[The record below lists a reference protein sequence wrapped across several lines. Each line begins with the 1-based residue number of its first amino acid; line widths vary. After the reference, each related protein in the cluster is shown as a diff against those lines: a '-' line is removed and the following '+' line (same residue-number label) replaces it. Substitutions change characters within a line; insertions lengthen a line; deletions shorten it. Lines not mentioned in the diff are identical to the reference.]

1 MKRKTIAALALGG
14 ALVLGGAGYVAAQQA
29 QQGPRGP
36 GGPGAMMERMC
47 QMGPARL
54 AAGLAFAE
62 VRLGITDAQRPA
74 WTTFAQEARASW
86 APIGRACGETR
97 APADPTDFAARLAV
111 HERMAAA
118 FAEALRTLRPA
129 VERMQ
134 AQLTPEQR
142 RMVAEVMERGPGR
155 MGRGM
160 RGHGMGPGGPGGPPR
175 Q

>member
-1 MKRKTIAALALGG
+1 MKRKSIAALALGG
-14 ALVLGGAGYVAAQQA
+14 VLVLGGAGYVAAQQA
-29 QQGPRGP
+29 QGP
-36 GGPGAMMERMC
+36 GRPGARPQQMMDRMC

-74 WTTFAQEARASW
+74 WTTFTQEARASW
-86 APIGRACGETR
+86 APIGRACGESR
-97 APADPTDFAARLAV
+97 VPADPADFAARLAV
-111 HERMAAA
+111 HERMAGA

-142 RMVAEVMERGPGR
+142 RLVAEVMERGPGR

-160 RGHGMGPGGPGGPPR
+160 RGDHGHMGGPGGPPR
-175 Q
+175 P